1 MQHSRG
7 KTEPQSQREGSEAKQ
22 PSPQREQQ
30 PPAPPAHL
38 PQNHNETNPSEWARH
53 RASWCGLGIHPHG
66 VPVPSRPVRAERP
79 PPRPRQPA
87 LPPPPPP
94 RPRSPNHRPVGA
106 SPRPPPTA
114 RPPQRTPAPRGE
126 SAAPAAP
133 RARQVEGSSIGPGRP
148 CAAAMQPQVRLHGAQ
163 APCSAPPL
171 CHRVAPGASPG
182 PQGSLQTLLVSA
194 WQQALLLQRLEPG
207 SAATWPPQDGPARC
221 YPARE
226 TPHCTSHCREAA
238 AQDWLGE

>member
-1 MQHSRG
+1 MRG
-7 KTEPQSQREGSEAKQ
+7 ENRAPKQQGRQRAKQ
-22 PSPQREQQ
+22 NWHTERAAATQPHRPIHPKSTTKPSISAGQAQSIMVRPGYPPPWGSCSIQASQSRETPTQTTPASTPSPPSPPTKEPKPPACGRL
-30 PPAPPAHL
+30 PPAPAHSASPAAHAGAAGGIRRTCRA
-38 PQNHNETNPSEWARH
+38 QSEAGGRQQH
-53 RASWCGLGIHPHG
+53 RA
-66 VPVPSRPVRAERP
+66 RAAMRC
-79 PPRPRQPA
+79 R
-87 LPPPPPP
+87 
-94 RPRSPNHRPVGA
+94 H
-106 SPRPPPTA
+106 
-114 RPPQRTPAPRGE
+114 
-126 SAAPAAP
+126 
-133 RARQVEGSSIGPGRP
+133 
-148 CAAAMQPQVRLHGAQ
+148 AAAGALLHGAQ